1 MVAVAAT
8 AANAVAAAL
17 APLGVEI
24 RKLPLSPARLW
35 QAIRQAEQSEPPGV
49 IA

>member
-17 APLGVEI
+17 APLGVEL
-24 RKLPLSPARLW
+24 RDLPLSPARLCGLVNGRRERLSN
-35 QAIRQAEQSEPPGV
+35 A
-49 IA
+49 

>member
-17 APLGVEI
+17 VPLGVEV
-24 RKLPLSPARLW
+24 RNLPLSPSRIW
-35 QAIRQAEQSEPPGV
+35 QLINSAATGGSRQ
-49 IA
+49 